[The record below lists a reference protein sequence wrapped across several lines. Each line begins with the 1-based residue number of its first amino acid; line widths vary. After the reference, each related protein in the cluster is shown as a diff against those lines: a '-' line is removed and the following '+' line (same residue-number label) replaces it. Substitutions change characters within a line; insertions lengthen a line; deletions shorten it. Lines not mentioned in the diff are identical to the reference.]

1 MGKLANLFDLPVH
14 RATYFNLEMCAILLA
29 QAASPFIAAPMMTY
43 SPWLP
48 LLTAP
53 GILTLGGFLIPCV
66 IPDTL
71 GMRRYYNY
79 HYHEHREASSSSSSS
94 KTKSGG
100 GPAPLGSPRRP
111 LPQQTHAP
119 SSSADNFDPW
129 ATPWSRARDAIH
141 ATARLCRARDVQLLL
156 PCASLVV
163 PVVTVTTD
171 MVLRYVPARFGW
183 TLAQAGMLL
192 GARTGLTI
200 LVLLVVLAVG
210 TPRAWLRTM
219 MGGTRNKEKRELV
232 LARVSVVLLVA
243 GLTTLAAAVNII
255 VVVVGLAVL
264 TLGSAAPA
272 LARASLVR
280 LVAAR
285 REEERRHAAAI
296 GHLVGLLALCE
307 AVGFLVCSVGLGAL
321 YQWCIHFAQLGADE
335 EASASSVLAFPLYA
349 ATAVVFACGWLL
361 GFVETFLRR
370 PKEEEAANSA
380 DQEEGRAVSRGAP
393 QLRPRL
399 PAAEEDEDEE
409 KKNMHVARVL
419 ADVRIV
425 RKGPCLET
433 VCLAA

>member
-1 MGKLANLFDLPVH
+1 
-14 RATYFNLEMCAILLA
+14 MCAILLA
-29 QAASPFIAAPMMTY
+29 QAAAPFIAAPMMTY

-79 HYHEHREASSSSSSS
+79 HYHEHREASSSSSS

-119 SSSADNFDPW
+119 SSSANFDPW
-129 ATPWSRARDAIH
+129 ATPWSRAREAAR
-141 ATARLCRARDVQLLL
+141 ATARLCRARNLQLLL

-163 PVVTVTTD
+163 PIVTITTD

-200 LVLLVVLAVG
+200 LVLLLILAAG
-210 TPRAWLRTM
+210 CSIPPRLLSRASRLRTI
-219 MGGTRNKEKRELV
+219 MGRTSNKEKRDLV
-232 LARVSVVLLVA
+232 LARVSVVFLVA
-243 GLTTLAAAVNII
+243 GLTTLAAAANII
-255 VVVVGLAVL
+255 AVVIGLAVM

-280 LVAAR
+280 LVAAP
-285 REEERRHAAAI
+285 REEERRYAAAI
-296 GHLVGLLALCE
+296 GQLVGLLALCE

-321 YQWCIHFAQLGADE
+321 YQWCVHFAQPGAD
-335 EASASSVLAFPLYA
+335 EASASSALAFPLYA
-349 ATAVVFACGWLL
+349 ATAIVFACGWLL
-361 GFVETFLRR
+361 GFADVPFLRR
-370 PKEEEAANSA
+370 PEEEEAANSA
-380 DQEEGRAVSRGAP
+380 DQEEGRAVSRSAP
-393 QLRPRL
+393 PPPRL
-399 PAAEEDEDEE
+399 PAAEEDEE
-409 KKNMHVARVL
+409 NQSMHVARVL
-419 ADVRIV
+419 ADIRIV
-425 RKGPCLET
+425 RKGPCLEM